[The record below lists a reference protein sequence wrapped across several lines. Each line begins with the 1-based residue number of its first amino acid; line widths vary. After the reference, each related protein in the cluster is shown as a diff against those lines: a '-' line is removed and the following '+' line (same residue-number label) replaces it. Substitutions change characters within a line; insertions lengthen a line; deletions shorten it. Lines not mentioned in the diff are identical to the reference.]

1 MYTEITELLETKRCS
16 APMLAALRLFEN
28 GQKNPLVLKN
38 TLQQYGV
45 KVQDLHDEAI
55 SVLFSVVDIILDDNV
70 LTREEM
76 NMLRFL
82 KMFFRIKEGDIARS
96 GRELDIARVLSCQLE
111 RMYTGGA
118 SVHDGELLK
127 VDLQELFDLSYDQFL
142 KYDTEARKNAIANR
156 NDPKQAD
163 ASAAE
168 KNDGAGRD
176 EYFNDA
182 ARLVVMSQFGSTSL
196 LQRKL
201 SLGYNRAGRILS
213 QLEEAGIVAPYNGS
227 NVRDVLVHSMEELES
242 ILS

>member
-1 MYTEITELLETKRCS
+1 M
-16 APMLAALRLFEN
+16 
-28 GQKNPLVLKN
+28 
-38 TLQQYGV
+38 
-45 KVQDLHDEAI
+45 
-55 SVLFSVVDIILDDNV
+55 
-70 LTREEM
+70 
-76 NMLRFL
+76 
-82 KMFFRIKEGDIARS
+82 
-96 GRELDIARVLSCQLE
+96 
-111 RMYTGGA
+111 
-118 SVHDGELLK
+118 
-127 VDLQELFDLSYDQFL
+127 DLQELFDLSYDQFL

-182 ARLVVMSQFGSTSL
+182 ARLVVMSQFGSSSL